1 MNETMKI
8 RWAWIFPVLF
18 IYRPGMIFGFPAYNF
33 GFVVLSDIG
42 CQESASL
49 PAHELVH
56 TKQVIATLGLHCLLY
71 YASKRYRYWAELMAY
86 RASIK
91 HGLDPALA
99 AELMATCY
107 NFDKKIKQ
115 IKIDLGG

>member
-1 MNETMKI
+1 MTFRI
-8 RWAWIFPVLF
+8 RWAWFIPVLF
-18 IYRPGMIFGFPAYNF
+18 VYRPGLVLGFSAYNF
-33 GFVVLSDIG
+33 GLVVVSDTGTMDSQNI
-42 CQESASL
+42 
-49 PAHELVH
+49 PVHELMH